1 VKPRPQGWVEPVSVS
16 DHWMVCP
23 DGVRLATR
31 LWRPGGTGPWPL
43 LLMRQPYGRAI
54 ASTVTYAHPRWYAE
68 RGFLVAVQDVRG
80 RGDSEGEFRGFAGE
94 AADGAAAVRWARSL
108 PDGNGRVGTY
118 GFSYQGLSQLLNHGR
133 GEGASA
139 EGDPSLPDC
148 LAPAMAGLDEG
159 RHWAWEG
166 EAHWWNLGLS
176 WALQLAAEGCRR
188 RGDRQGWEDIRRC
201 LVGGTQAEQGLALL
215 ERLDPDGMGLGWLRN
230 DPRDRAAW
238 RRHRPPAALL
248 RRPMLL
254 IGGWHDPHLEGVL
267 DLWLRSREAGG
278 RPALVVGPWTHLA
291 WGEGLDALQLAFF
304 RRHLLAAAAEGPA
317 GGEGTGGRAEHEA
330 PGAGGAD
337 PANPA
342 LAPALAAALEGGIA
356 LAGEG
361 ATGWFTPRPA
371 AETPGAGAQAA
382 GIARSSPD
390 GELWESRD
398 GIAVLQ
404 TPGARAAT
412 AGPGFGAAGLDPLR
426 WQLRSDGRAAVSCGE
441 GLLLEERELKG
452 RTPEPQTVAPAA
464 VVMVVHDPWRPV
476 PARGGHLGLPPGVV
490 DRSDLDQRGDV
501 ACFTS
506 QAQAEERWLVGRPVL
521 RLEVRA
527 DQPGFDLVAALSLL
541 PADGDRVW
549 QLSTGVLRVLG
560 DQALDPAP
568 RRLALQPLA
577 LRLRPGERLR
587 LALAGAAWPAIAVN
601 AGDGNL
607 PRGGPGPGHRVISLE
622 LRCAGASLA
631 LEPLLSRETGAD

>member
-1 VKPRPQGWVEPVSVS
+1 
-16 DHWMVCP
+16 MVCP

-31 LWRPGGTGPWPL
+31 VWTPGGAGPWPV

-80 RGDSEGEFRGFAGE
+80 RGDSEGSFRGFAGE
-94 AADGAAAVRWARSL
+94 AADGAAAVRWVRAL
-108 PDGNGRVGTY
+108 PGSNGRVGTY
-118 GFSYQGLSQLLNHGR
+118 GFSYQGLSQLLNGGSSDGAA
-133 GEGASA
+133 GEQ
-139 EGDPSLPDC
+139 DPALPDC

-166 EAHWWNLGLS
+166 QAHWWNLGLS

-188 RGDRQGWEDIRRC
+188 RGDGDGWGEIRRC
-201 LVGGTQAEQGLALL
+201 LVAGTQPEQGLALL
-215 ERLDPDGMGLGWLRN
+215 ERHDPEGMGLGWLRN

-238 RRHRPPAALL
+238 RRHSPPAALL

-267 DLWLRSREAGG
+267 DLWRRSREAGG
-278 RPALVVGPWTHLA
+278 RPGLVVGPWTHLD
-291 WGEGLDALQLAFF
+291 WGDGLDALQLAFF
-304 RRHLLAAAAEGPA
+304 RRHLQAQAHNDPGGCGGCDATSGSPQA
-317 GGEGTGGRAEHEA
+317 GDAH
-330 PGAGGAD
+330 GAD
-337 PANPA
+337 PVDGATQPGWPGMAAALANPE
-342 LAPALAAALEGGIA
+342 LAPALAVALEGGIA

-361 ATGWFTPRPA
+361 ATGWFTPRTTEPA
-371 AETPGAGAQAA
+371 AIAQPQAPGAAKPRCGDEEGA
-382 GIARSSPD
+382 GH
-390 GELWESRD
+390 GL
-398 GIAVLQ
+398 IAVVQ
-404 TPGARAAT
+404 TPGAT
-412 AGPGFGAAGLDPLR
+412 AEAGVGAGDGASRLDTLS
-426 WQLRSDGRAAVSCGE
+426 WQLCSDGRAAVSCGE
-441 GLLLEERELKG
+441 GLLLEERELEGKG
-452 RTPEPQTVAPAA
+452 AADENGVAAS
-464 VVMVVHDPWRPV
+464 VVMLVHDPWRPV

-501 ACFTS
+501 ACFTTPPL
-506 QAQAEERWLVGRPVL
+506 AEERWLVGRPVL
-521 RLEVRA
+521 RLEARA

-560 DQALDPAP
+560 GQALDPAP

-601 AGDGNL
+601 AGDGTL
-607 PRGGPGPGHRVISLE
+607 PMGGPGPGHRVISLE
-622 LRCAGASLA
+622 LRCAGARLE
-631 LEPLLSRETGAD
+631 LEPLLSRESGAD